1 MKMYYTFWHFKRG
14 FKLEIENSYTMYIP
28 GYLRLNFTVDISE
41 LSGPSTANK
50 QLSPLP

>member
-1 MKMYYTFWHFKRG
+1 
-14 FKLEIENSYTMYIP
+14 MYIP
-28 GYLRLNFTVDISE
+28 GFLRLNFTVDTPE